1 MLRVYHLLLGAI
13 LLVVMPLGAKLVL
26 PQFSSTAK
34 VEKPNPVVKPTI
46 GNSPQ
51 TTPVTTPS
59 PVKEN
64 IWKKILGT
72 TSAPSGW
79 KVAPCEG
86 NAPLLCVSSQGEILG
101 TVEIGVYPVNNN
113 PDFQNN
119 LIATGI
125 PLGSKID
132 YQSPKYQ
139 NQVLTALK
147 TWVADLDTTLAKD
160 RQSTYSNNIVFSAY
174 PPQQIPV
181 GKLQGL
187 RYGFV
192 GLKQEGGV
200 QEQHIG
206 HVAFDGMALYV
217 ISTAFD
223 PGSVTGKF
231 EKLEN
236 LAIFQPYL
244 DAIAANLN
252 LPI

>member
-13 LLVVMPLGAKLVL
+13 LLVVMPLGAKFVL
-26 PQFSSTAK
+26 PQFSTK
-34 VEKPNPVVKPTI
+34 VEKLNPVVKPAV
-46 GNSPQ
+46 GNSSQ
-51 TTPVTTPS
+51 TTPAITPT
-59 PVKEN
+59 PVEEN

-72 TSAPSGW
+72 TSAPNGW
-79 KVAPCEG
+79 QVFPCQG

-113 PDFQNN
+113 PDFQKN
-119 LIATGI
+119 LIASGI

-132 YQSPKYQ
+132 YQSPKHQ
-139 NQVLTALK
+139 NQVLAALK
-147 TWVADLDTTLAKD
+147 IWVADLDTTLAKD
-160 RQSTYSNNIVFSAY
+160 RQSTYSNKIVFSAY
-174 PPQQIPV
+174 PPQQVPV

-206 HVAFDGMALYV
+206 HVAFDGTALYV
-217 ISTAFD
+217 INTAFD

-244 DAIAANLN
+244 DAIAADLN
-252 LPI
+252 LPM